1 METGMQTL
9 RKLIKQSLKV
19 TILLSLLLLT
29 SCGWSRSIVIPSDR
43 TVTCPEDTTKPC
55 QVSKAWLLER
65 YETERGLLKQLEAH
79 EMGKKTK
86 LFTETGKYRITDKA
100 GNEDPQYFI
109 KLAKAEK
116 RKKKANAKGI
126 RTK

>member
-1 METGMQTL
+1 MDIWTSTDLTNTFLDRGDQKMTKRRRTSRKSLGREGSPHGGNGLHAGMSRVL
-9 RKLIKQSLKV
+9 R
-19 TILLSLLLLT
+19 
-29 SCGWSRSIVIPSDR
+29 
-43 TVTCPEDTTKPC
+43 
-55 QVSKAWLLER
+55 
-65 YETERGLLKQLEAH
+65 QLEAH
-79 EMGKKTK
+79 NLGKKTK
-86 LFTETGKYRITDKA
+86 LFTEYGRYRVVDKA

>member
-1 METGMQTL
+1 MAGKKRRASRRSLGREGSPHGGNGLRSGMG
-9 RKLIKQSLKV
+9 R
-19 TILLSLLLLT
+19 
-29 SCGWSRSIVIPSDR
+29 
-43 TVTCPEDTTKPC
+43 
-55 QVSKAWLLER
+55 
-65 YETERGLLKQLEAH
+65 LLKQLEAH

-86 LFTETGKYRITDKA
+86 LFTETGKYRVVDKA

-116 RKKKANAKGI
+116 RKNKANAKGI